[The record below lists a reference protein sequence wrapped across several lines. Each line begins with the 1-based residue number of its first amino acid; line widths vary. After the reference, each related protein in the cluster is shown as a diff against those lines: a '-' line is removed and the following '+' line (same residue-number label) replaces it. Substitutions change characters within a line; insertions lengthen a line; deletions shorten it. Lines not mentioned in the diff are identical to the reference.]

1 MEPEFKHRLS
11 KPKVSLFELI
21 KDGDLMV
28 NIRTVD
34 ITHPRREW

>member
-1 MEPEFKHRLS
+1 MELEFKHRLS

-28 NIRTVD
+28 DVRTVD
-34 ITHPRREW
+34 VTHPWREW